1 MSSLEIDQAQPITIN
16 IRPMRMTD
24 LEQVHAIDRLSFSL
38 PWPKSSFR
46 FELLE
51 NPASHLWV
59 AEASLDEQKK
69 ILGMIVVWLILDE
82 AHIATIAVHPE
93 YRRQGIGSQLLR
105 FALRESLGK
114 GVRLFTLEVRDQNE
128 TAQALYRSFGFE
140 IVGRRP
146 RYYRDTNEDA
156 ILMSLGNPGGELL
169 RRIEESGSYTL

>member
-1 MSSLEIDQAQPITIN
+1 
-16 IRPMRMTD
+16 MRMTD
-24 LEQVHAIDRLSFSL
+24 LEQVHAIDRLSFSM

-46 FELLE
+46 FEMLE

-93 YRRQGIGSQLLR
+93 YRRQGVGSQLLR
-105 FALRESLGK
+105 VALRESLSK
-114 GVRLFTLEVRDQNE
+114 GVRLFTLEVRAQNE
-128 TAQALYRSFGFE
+128 TAQALYRSFGFD

-156 ILMSLGNPGGELL
+156 ILMSLSNPGGELL
-169 RRIEESGSYTL
+169 KQVEESGSYTL